1 LDLIMTL
8 DSKTF
13 LIFGGVGGIGQAL
26 AESLSEKGHRVFVTT
41 RNPDEAQSK
50 IRLPESQIL
59 KADALDADSIQ
70 SATAFAAQEGLHGLA
85 YCVGSID
92 LKPIAR
98 VTPEDLM
105 KCFQLN
111 VIGAFVAAQAAASAL
126 QQHEGAIVLFSS
138 VAAQRGFSNHATI
151 GTAKAGLE
159 GLARSLA
166 AELAPKVRI
175 NVIAP
180 SLTDTPLAK
189 NLAQNPKIAQTIA
202 DLHPLPR
209 LGDAREMA
217 ALAEFLLLENAKW
230 ITGQVIHVDGGRS
243 AIERR

>member
-1 LDLIMTL
+1 MTL
-8 DSKTF
+8 DSKNF

-41 RNPDEAQSK
+41 RHVDEAKSK
-50 IRLPESQIL
+50 IKLPEAQIIE
-59 KADALDADSIQ
+59 ADALDADSIRR
-70 SATAFAAQEGLHGLA
+70 ATALAAQEGLHGLA
-85 YCVGSID
+85 YCIGSID
-92 LKPIAR
+92 LKPLAR
-98 VTPEDLM
+98 ATPEDLM

-111 VIGAFVAAQAAASAL
+111 VIGAFIAAQSAAGAL
-126 QQHEGAIVLFSS
+126 QQSEGGVVFFSS
-138 VAAQRGFSNHATI
+138 VAAQRGFSNHAII

-166 AELAPKVRI
+166 AELAPRVRV

-189 NLAQNPKIAQTIA
+189 SLTQNPKIAQTIA

-209 LGDAREMA
+209 LGDANEMA
-217 ALAEFLLLENAKW
+217 ALAEFLLLQHAGW
-230 ITGQVIHVDGGRS
+230 ITGQVLHVDGGRS
-243 AIERR
+243 TIERK